1 MKTAFKLK
9 VILYQSIL
17 KEMIFYILIP
27 IFPNKLIRMRGI
39 KVAYIGDMTV
49 LLGDEFSHVALDPNC
64 VSL

>member
-1 MKTAFKLK
+1 MKTAFK

-39 KVAYIGDMTV
+39 KVAYIGDMRV